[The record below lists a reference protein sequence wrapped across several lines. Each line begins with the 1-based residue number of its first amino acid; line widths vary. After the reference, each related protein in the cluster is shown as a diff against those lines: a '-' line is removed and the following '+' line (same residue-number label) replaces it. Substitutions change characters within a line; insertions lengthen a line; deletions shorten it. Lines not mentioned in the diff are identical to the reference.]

1 MSDTSLT
8 DAQEAAD
15 AAQLA
20 ALGYKPRLTRALGLW
35 SNFAVGFTYLSPLV
49 GVYSVFDYGLATGGP
64 AFFWTIPVVLLGQG
78 LVLLTFAEV
87 ASQYPIAGGIYQWA
101 KRLVGPKYAWLSGW
115 MYTWALLVT
124 IASVAY
130 PIANYAGPLFGY
142 RPTHWNTVITCVV
155 VIVLS
160 AVVNLLGVKRLA
172 FVANLGVF
180 AEVAGTLVLGG
191 YLLLFHH
198 KQPVSVVV
206 HTFGAGGSGGYLGAF
221 LASCLFA
228 VWIFYGFEACGDIA
242 EEVKDPSR
250 KVPRAM
256 GMTLG
261 VGAVATVVLTL
272 GLILAVPD
280 FGAVISGKSPTPL
293 EDVLAASLG
302 TVGSKVALALIV
314 VGYVSC
320 TLAIQAAATR
330 LVYSYARDGV
340 IVGARW
346 LAKLHPTFHMP
357 PAATAVTAVIPAA
370 FAFLP
375 SATVTRIITF
385 SVVGIYVGFQSVVLA
400 SIIGRSRGWKPAG
413 RFTLGRWGWAVNIAA
428 LVYGVTSIVVL
439 SVKTPP
445 NGTGFLDRWL
455 VPISVGIVA
464 ALGVVYLLV
473 LRPKEH
479 IAEENRADEDRAEA
493 TEAADRK
500 ADAPVLTTD

>member
-1 MSDTSLT
+1 MSLAPSGNQAQPDDQDT
-8 DAQEAAD
+8 AD

-20 ALGYKPRLTRALGLW
+20 ALGYSQRLTRALGLW

-87 ASQYPIAGGIYQWA
+87 ASQYPLAGGIYQWS
-101 KRLVGPKYAWLSGW
+101 KRLVGPRYAWMSGW

-124 IASVAY
+124 VASVAY
-130 PIANYAGPLFGY
+130 PIATYAGPLFGY
-142 RPTHWNTVITCVV
+142 GVDHTSTVTTAVA
-155 VIVLS
+155 VIVLCS
-160 AVVNLLGVKRLA
+160 GVNLLGVRRLA
-172 FVANLGVF
+172 FAANIGVA
-180 AEVAGTLVLGG
+180 AEVVGTLGLGL
-191 YLLLFHH
+191 YLLCFHH
-198 KQPVSVVV
+198 HHGLGVVV
-206 HTFGAGGSGGYLGAF
+206 HTAGAGASGGYLGAF

-242 EEVKDPSR
+242 EEVRNPSL

-256 GMTLG
+256 GMTLA

-280 FGAVISGKSPTPL
+280 FGAVISGRSADPL
-293 EDVLAASLG
+293 GAVLADSLG
-302 TVGSKVALALIV
+302 GVGSKFALTLIV
-314 VGYVSC
+314 IGFVSC

-340 IVGARW
+340 IVGARR
-346 LAKLHPTFHMP
+346 LSRLHPTFHMP
-357 PAATAVTAVIPAA
+357 PAATAVTAVVPAA
-370 FAFLP
+370 LAFLP

-400 SIIGRSRGWKPAG
+400 SIISRARGWRPAG
-413 RFTLGRWGWAVNIAA
+413 VFRLGRWGWPVNIAG
-428 LVYGVTSIVVL
+428 LVYGVTAIVVL
-439 SVKTPP
+439 SVKTPS
-445 NGTGFLDRWL
+445 NGTGFFDHWL

-464 ALGVVYLLV
+464 AVGLAYLAV
-473 LRPKEH
+473 FRPKER
-479 IAEENRADEDRAEA
+479 IAEENRS
-493 TEAADRK
+493 
-500 ADAPVLTTD
+500 PVS